1 MLPSPGTKRTR
12 ATEFY
17 DGLYLIFNLCQ
28 CNFLLLINHV
38 TRSFLVVVQRVDVQ
52 RHHIQIIL
60 PCFSPKRE
68 LGNIPLIEF
77 SSKRSGLLRF
87 NSPAVTAFSPP
98 G

>member
-17 DGLYLIFNLCQ
+17 DGLCLYIQLSQ

-52 RHHIQIIL
+52 RHHIQIIFTL
-60 PCFSPKRE
+60 FSPKRV
-68 LGNIPLIEF
+68 LGNIPLIEV
-77 SSKRSGLLRF
+77 SNKRSGFVLF
-87 NSPAVTAFSPP
+87 NSPAEIDFKPP